1 MMGVRTP
8 SGAPALVATLPPRRL
23 PKSVHFSM
31 ATSVHCSVAI
41 DTGIQWPPRF
51 AVPCRRRSFLAQPQV
66 VLNGDDEEVDRCDP
80 MARHH
85 GLREAARDTASP
97 RL

>member
-31 ATSVHCSVAI
+31 ATSVHFSVAI
-41 DTGIQWPPRF
+41 DIAFQAGPFVQQAPSIVANRASNPPPPRH
-51 AVPCRRRSFLAQPQV
+51 
-66 VLNGDDEEVDRCDP
+66 DI
-80 MARHH
+80 
-85 GLREAARDTASP
+85 
-97 RL
+97 

>member
-31 ATSVHCSVAI
+31 ATSVHFSVAI
-41 DTGIQWPPRF
+41 DNMEGPSLWR
-51 AVPCRRRSFLAQPQV
+51 
-66 VLNGDDEEVDRCDP
+66 
-80 MARHH
+80 
-85 GLREAARDTASP
+85 ARDVGAHEWGGQGGV
-97 RL
+97 LDDLM